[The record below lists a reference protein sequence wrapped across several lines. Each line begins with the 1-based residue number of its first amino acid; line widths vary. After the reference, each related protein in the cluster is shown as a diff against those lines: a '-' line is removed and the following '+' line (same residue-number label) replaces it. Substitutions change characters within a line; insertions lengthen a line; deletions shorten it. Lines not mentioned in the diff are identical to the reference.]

1 MTSAHL
7 AFAADGDGDAARAQN
22 EVTTVDRE
30 SASVQAAINKAKSE
44 RYTVEQRLTNGELL
58 YRTKDYPRAV
68 VVFSEILE
76 EFPDTASYPDALW
89 LRGET
94 FYAQKEYLSARRD
107 YRALVDRYTEPRFNP
122 YFGKALARLVDVS
135 LRINDIKG
143 LDEVFQKINQVPPS
157 QVDAAL
163 LYAKGK
169 GYYFKGDYSS
179 SLGALQSV
187 PNGNTYTHQARYF
200 QGMVAIKQARPS
212 TPPPPPANAPPDAN
226 VRVAP
231 TNILVAATTWSAMV
245 ACALSRCAII
255 RRAPCLDWHCGRS
268 VFSAASRRCHPRPIR
283 LQPLPWQAAR
293 RHRRPDDD

>member
-1 MTSAHL
+1 MARLRKITRMRLARAGAIVLASLASLSAVEL
-7 AFAADGDGDAARAQN
+7 AFAADGDGDATRAQT
-22 EVTTVDRE
+22 EVTSVDRE
-30 SASVQAAINKAKSE
+30 SASVQAAIDKAKAS

-143 LDEVFQKINQVPPS
+143 LD
-157 QVDAAL
+157 
-163 LYAKGK
+163 
-169 GYYFKGDYSS
+169 
-179 SLGALQSV
+179 
-187 PNGNTYTHQARYF
+187 
-200 QGMVAIKQARPS
+200 
-212 TPPPPPANAPPDAN
+212 
-226 VRVAP
+226 
-231 TNILVAATTWSAMV
+231 
-245 ACALSRCAII
+245 
-255 RRAPCLDWHCGRS
+255 
-268 VFSAASRRCHPRPIR
+268 
-283 LQPLPWQAAR
+283 
-293 RHRRPDDD
+293 